1 MHESPTLSWR
11 EVINK
16 HSSVMLDEL
25 AVTLDSAFEAE
36 RNRSAE
42 AERARA
48 EAERARDA
56 ETERIRAEAERARDA
71 ETERIRAEAERARSA
86 EQTER
91 VRLATAES
99 LNQML
104 RRLRQATSDT
114 EVFELLA
121 EAAAAYAERLVVLT
135 TENNQDEETEA
146 RAVARRGI
154 GEGDLTFPTS
164 EAAAVASVLETG
176 DPVTALASQAEISQ
190 ALSGAFGDRQ
200 SKVYLFPLVARQDV
214 VAVLIASGNVSAAVL
229 ELLCGAAGLK
239 LETLR
244 QAPALRPLP
253 APEPIRIEPR
263 AVPATTAAPE
273 RRTWNDLSPEDQKLH
288 LQAQR
293 MARVKVAELRLYHAD
308 RMRDGL
314 GSGDIYG
321 ALRAEIDAARN
332 AFLQAFLS
340 KSSTMVDYLHLEL
353 LRSIA
358 HDDDRLLGEDYPGPM
373 V

>member
-16 HSSVMLDEL
+16 HNSVMLDEL
-25 AVTLDSAFEAE
+25 AVALDSAFEAE

-42 AERARA
+42 AERA
-48 EAERARDA
+48 
-56 ETERIRAEAERARDA
+56 RAEAERARDA

-135 TENNQDEETEA
+135 TENNQEEETEA

-164 EAAAVASVLETG
+164 EAAAVASVFESG
-176 DPVTALASQAEISQ
+176 DPVTALASEAEISQ

-214 VAVLIASGNVSAAVL
+214 VAVLIASGNVAAAVL

-253 APEPIRIEPR
+253 APEPLRIEPP
-263 AVPATTAAPE
+263 AVPGTAAGLGAAAPE
-273 RRTWNDLSPEDQKLH
+273 RRAWNDLSPEDQKLH

-314 GSGDIYG
+314 GSGDVYG

-358 HDDDRLLGEDYPGPM
+358 HDDDRLLGENYPGPM